1 MNNPKSS
8 LQFTRR
14 KFLGATT
21 AGVAALTIVPRHVLG
36 GPRFVSPSE
45 KVNIAIIGAGGQGK
59 TNMRAL
65 FNEPEAQIIAVCDPR
80 EEADYSKFYYGG
92 NAGRRPVKAEIEKH
106 YSSKTPNHRCA
117 EYEDFRKMLEQEKA
131 VDAI

>member
-1 MNNPKSS
+1 MPLSEAFDSIARLNRMNTKRTSPEIS
-8 LQFTRR
+8 RR
-14 KFLGATT
+14 KFLATT
-21 AGVAALTIVPRHVLG
+21 GTTVAALTIIPRHVLG
-36 GPRFVSPSE
+36 GPRFVAPSE

-92 NAGRRPVKAEIEKH
+92 NAGRRPVKAEVEKH
-106 YSSKTPNHRCA
+106 Y
-117 EYEDFRKMLEQEKA
+117 
-131 VDAI
+131 